1 MNEHVDLD
9 PVDLTNCDRE
19 PIHQIGAIQNFGA
32 LIAVTTDGMI
42 AHRSANFAEMLSLS
56 EPPEIGT
63 QLSALFTPEAMS
75 AIGRAS
81 GMLNDPESVERLF
94 AVHLVGGKGPFDCA
108 IHNTDGLTV
117 IEFEPS
123 ASDEMDRQLRSL
135 QPILRQLE
143 RSDDLLELCQQ
154 AADRLRDLLGF
165 DRVMVYRFQADES
178 GAVIAESVEE
188 GYDSFHGLRYPRT
201 DIPQQARRLYLRN
214 RFRIISD
221 TLAEPVPIEPQ
232 IRAEGEPLDLSMS
245 TLRAVSPIHIEYLI
259 NMGVRASLSISI
271 VIDGKLWGL
280 FACHHYAPKVLP
292 YSLRTAAE
300 LFSELFS
307 LTAERTI
314 GKERASVQDAGRSL
328 HDQLMRAIAGG
339 EALVEA
345 LPTLRPIIKRA
356 IPHDGISAY
365 VDGEYRALGAAPDE
379 SEFMA
384 LMPALNSSA
393 TSRTIASDSLKKR
406 IPAAAAFA
414 DRAVGALIIPVS
426 RSPRDYVILWRRE
439 LKQTVTWAGNP
450 EKPVELGP
458 NGARLT
464 PRKSFEA
471 WQQSV
476 TGKSAEWTEVELG
489 LVESLR
495 VTLLEVILRVTDE
508 LATERAKAQRQQEL
522 LIAEL
527 NHRVRNILNLIRGL
541 INQSRHEAVNVDEF
555 ARLIGGRIN
564 ALASAHDNITRENW
578 SPASVTELIETEAEA
593 YVSGKLD
600 RISIVGDEALVSP
613 EAYTV
618 LALVIHEMMTNSAKY
633 GSLCDKSGSL
643 SVEIACDDSGMTIC
657 WKETGGPPVRA
668 PERRG
673 FGSTIIEKSIPFE
686 LNGRAELDFKLS
698 GVEAEFWI
706 PGRFITHKGRIDA
719 ASMAERARP
728 NRKDTGMQGE
738 TIETLPSRVLLVED
752 GMIIAMDTEETL
764 RDLGVAEVT
773 IAAKV
778 STALKELEAE
788 SYDLAV
794 LDYNLGTESSE
805 PVAAKLNELG
815 VPFWLATGYGEMADR
830 LEEIGALGVLT
841 KPYGKDELRRM
852 LGKYSEIAKN

>member
-56 EPPEIGT
+56 EPPQIGT

-393 TSRTIASDSLKKR
+393 TSRTIASDSLVKR

-476 TGKSAEWTEVELG
+476 TGKSAEWTEIELG

-633 GSLCDKSGSL
+633 GSLCDKSGRL
-643 SVEIACDDSGMTIC
+643 SVEIACDESGMTIC

-778 STALKELEAE
+778 SSALKELEAE

-805 PVAAKLNELG
+805 PVAVKLNELG

-852 LGKYSEIAKN
+852 LGKYSEIAKG

>member
-42 AHRSANFAEMLSLS
+42 AHRSANFADILSLS

-393 TSRTIASDSLKKR
+393 TSRTIASDSLVKR

-541 INQSRHEAVNVDEF
+541 INQSRHEAINVDEF

-633 GSLCDKSGSL
+633 GSLCDKSGRL
-643 SVEIACDDSGMTIC
+643 SVEIACDESGMTIC

-764 RDLGVAEVT
+764 RDLGVVEVT

-778 STALKELEAE
+778 SSALKELEAE

-805 PVAAKLNELG
+805 PVAVKLNELG

-852 LGKYSEIAKN
+852 LGKYSEIAKG

>member
-42 AHRSANFAEMLSLS
+42 AHRSANFADILSLS
-56 EPPEIGT
+56 ELPQIGT

-108 IHNTDGLTV
+108 IHCTGGLTV
-117 IEFEPS
+117 IEIEPS

-393 TSRTIASDSLKKR
+393 TSRTIASDSLVKR

-476 TGKSAEWTEVELG
+476 TGKSAEWTEIELG

-541 INQSRHEAVNVDEF
+541 INQSRHEAINVDEF

-706 PGRFITHKGRIDA
+706 PGRFITHKGRINA

-738 TIETLPSRVLLVED
+738 TVETLPSRVLLVED

-778 STALKELEAE
+778 SSALKELEAE

-852 LGKYSEIAKN
+852 LGKYSEIAKG

>member
-42 AHRSANFAEMLSLS
+42 AHRSANFADILSLS

-165 DRVMVYRFQADES
+165 DRVMVYRFQSDES

-232 IRAEGEPLDLSMS
+232 IRAEGDPLDLSMS

-393 TSRTIASDSLKKR
+393 TSRTIASDSLVKR

-541 INQSRHEAVNVDEF
+541 INQSRHEAINVDEF

-633 GSLCDKSGSL
+633 GSLCDKSGRL
-643 SVEIACDDSGMTIC
+643 AVEIACDESGMTIC

-764 RDLGVAEVT
+764 RDLGVVEVT

-778 STALKELEAE
+778 SSALKELEAE

-852 LGKYSEIAKN
+852 LGKYSEIAKG

>member
-56 EPPEIGT
+56 EPPQIGT

-232 IRAEGEPLDLSMS
+232 IRAEGDPLDLSMS

-393 TSRTIASDSLKKR
+393 TSRTIASDSLVKR

-476 TGKSAEWTEVELG
+476 TGKSAEWTEIELG

-541 INQSRHEAVNVDEF
+541 INQSRHEAINVDEF

-633 GSLCDKSGSL
+633 GSLCDKSGRL
-643 SVEIACDDSGMTIC
+643 AVEIACDESGMTIC

-778 STALKELEAE
+778 SSALKELEAE

-852 LGKYSEIAKN
+852 LGKYSEIAKG

>member
-56 EPPEIGT
+56 QPPEIGT

-117 IEFEPS
+117 IEFESS

-232 IRAEGEPLDLSMS
+232 IRAEGEPFDLSMS

-280 FACHHYAPKVLP
+280 FACHHYAPKILP

-314 GKERASVQDAGRSL
+314 GKERASVQDAGRNL

-706 PGRFITHKGRIDA
+706 PGRFITHKGRINA

-841 KPYGKDELRRM
+841 KPYGRDELRRM
-852 LGKYSEIAKN
+852 LSKYSEIAKN

>member
-56 EPPEIGT
+56 EPPQIGT

-393 TSRTIASDSLKKR
+393 TSRTIASDSLVKR

-476 TGKSAEWTEVELG
+476 TGKSAEWTEIELG

-541 INQSRHEAVNVDEF
+541 INQSRHEAINVDEF

-633 GSLCDKSGSL
+633 GSLCDKSGRL
-643 SVEIACDDSGMTIC
+643 SVEIACDESGMTIC

-778 STALKELEAE
+778 SSALKELEAE

-852 LGKYSEIAKN
+852 LGKYSEIAKG